1 MRRAYKTTEFWLAA
15 GFMIMGFISLFYA
28 INTKA
33 DLLGVAAVLGAIS
46 GPTISQIFGR
56 NRVKEKQGNA

>member
-1 MRRAYKTTEFWLAA
+1 MRRAFMTTEFWLAA
-15 GFMIMGFISLFYA
+15 IFMTMGFISLFYA
-28 INTKA
+28 INNGA

-56 NRVKEKQGNA
+56 NRVKEKRGE